1 MSPDTERAI
10 ISLLGKRFVAREDKH
25 AEQDEKGAYYPVDHP
40 FKLAELIAHLRGEKS
55 LGHYMISPDDDC
67 VKLVAFDLDARKAVT
82 DVERERGVK
91 DAVVDGRI
99 IADPRAAFADPDDP
113 DHNEVKW
120 ELSLLGFMLALQMRD
135 IVCKPLGIDI
145 VCAVACS
152 GNKGVHVYGWFPERT
167 PAAKA
172 RVLANAVLESLV
184 DDAMVFAPARGE
196 NFFWNESD
204 FPCVEVEVFPKQ
216 DSLSATGKSHG
227 NLMRLPLGVHRK
239 SGRESFFMQPGAGE
253 LVPMDPLVALERG
266 SIG

>member
-10 ISLLGKRFVAREDKH
+10 VDLLGKRFIARGDKH
-25 AEQDEKGAYYPVDHP
+25 AEQDEKGYHPVDHIL
-40 FKLAELIAHLRGEKS
+40 KRSELESHLRGEKS
-55 LGHYMISPDDDC
+55 LGHYLVSPVDDC
-67 VKLVAFDLDARKAVT
+67 VKLVAFDLDARKALR
-82 DVERERGVK
+82 DVDRDHGIKE
-91 DAVVDGRI
+91 AVVEGRI
-99 IADPRAAFADPDDP
+99 IADPRAAFADPEHS
-113 DHNEVKW
+113 DHAEVKW

-145 VCAVACS
+145 TCAVACS
-152 GNKGVHVYGWFPERT
+152 GNKGVHVYGWFHERT

-184 DDAMVFAPARGE
+184 EDNMIFELVMGE

-216 DSLSATGKSHG
+216 DSITASGKTHG
-227 NLMRLPLGVHRK
+227 NLMRLPLGVHLK
-239 SGRESFFMQPGAGE
+239 SGGASFFMQPGGGE
-253 LVPMDPLVALERG
+253 FVAMDPLVALERG